1 LFSNLILFRYLDR
14 MEVKLSHVER
24 IVEMLS
30 ERTGQPLDLRGFG
43 EMSSVIGTEKISKK
57 YLYENLHLH
66 KEKAKK
72 RNLHSLNL
80 QITKLDVI
88 AKFLQYRNFRM
99 LVEDLEKPIS
109 NILLGCVG
117 NYYNYVRRNSKDTV
131 VFRSPVKIYR
141 EGAKF
146 WFELRGPSSQY
157 KGELHLS
164 EGCIFVVMEAANGK
178 IIHHIYRIGKVV
190 APKVMQGIFSG
201 VSTTFDPIGGRTVL
215 VRIDEVFDQL
225 KNQALKPSEL
235 KASTMA
241 HEKRLVN
248 YFTDR
253 DKNNLSVSSV
263 GSTFTID
270 DL

>member
-1 LFSNLILFRYLDR
+1 
-14 MEVKLSHVER
+14 MEVKLSHVDR

-30 ERTGQPLDLRGFG
+30 EKTGQPLDLRGFG
-43 EMSSVIGTEKISKK
+43 EMSSIIGPEKISKK

-72 RNLHSLNL
+72 SNLRSLNL
-80 QITKLDVI
+80 QVTKLDVI
-88 AKFLQYRNFRM
+88 AKFLEYRNFRT

-109 NILLGCVG
+109 EILSGCAG
-117 NYYNYVRRNSKDTV
+117 NYYNYVRRNSKDPV

-141 EGAKF
+141 EGTKF
-146 WFELRGPSSQY
+146 WFELRGPSSGY

-164 EGCIFVVMEAANGK
+164 EGCLFVVMEAANGK
-178 IIHHIYRIGKVV
+178 KIHHIYRIGKVV
-190 APKVMQGIFSG
+190 SPKVIQGIFSG

-215 VRIDEVFDQL
+215 VRVDKEFDQL
-225 KNQALKPSEL
+225 KNQALKPNEL
-235 KASTMA
+235 KTSTMA

-248 YFTDR
+248 YFAER
-253 DKNNLSVSSV
+253 DKNNLSVNSV

-270 DL
+270 DLY